1 MRTLVIG
8 DIHGAIKALTQVLER
23 ADIQPTD
30 HLIFLGDYAD
40 GWSQTPEILDFLIS
54 YQHQQRCLF
63 LRGNHDALCYDFLQG
78 KNMDTLWRLHG
89 GKATEKAYQNVTE
102 TRRQAHLDFLASLQN
117 YY

>member
-40 GWSQTPEILDFLIS
+40 GWSQTPEVLDFLIS
-54 YQHQQRCLF
+54 YQHQQR
-63 LRGNHDALCYDFLQG
+63 
-78 KNMDTLWRLHG
+78 
-89 GKATEKAYQNVTE
+89 
-102 TRRQAHLDFLASLQN
+102 
-117 YY
+117 